1 MRSIKNIAF
10 IGLGAMGL
18 PMAKR
23 LLAAGF
29 TVKSAV
35 HRSKT
40 AAEEFAAAGGL
51 VLPGFADAVKGVD
64 LIISIVPGDVELSAL
79 YGAPEFFAAVPDGA
93 AILEMTSCA
102 PSTMKKIV
110 TDYRS
115 KTTAIIDA
123 PVSGG
128 TAGAASGGLTIF
140 AAGDAA
146 LIAELGPVL
155 NVLGKTR
162 QLPEAGD
169 GKTLKAVNQMLAAIN
184 MVAVAEA
191 FALAKKLGLDPD
203 KMGEI
208 VKESSGGSYV
218 FANKFPKLA
227 RGDFSGGFKFSLM
240 KKDLDIA
247 RNEAKGMRLPLLD
260 LAGSVYD
267 SYSGPGN
274 LDFSV
279 LGTLYDDK

>member
-1 MRSIKNIAF
+1 
-10 IGLGAMGL
+10 
-18 PMAKR
+18 MAKR
-23 LLAAGF
+23 LLEAGF

-35 HRSKT
+35 HRNK
-40 AAEEFAAAGGL
+40 AAGEEFAAAGGR
-51 VLPGFADAVKGVD
+51 VLPTFPEAVKDVD
-64 LIISIVPGDVELSAL
+64 LVISIVPGDAELLAL
-79 YGAPEFFAAVPDGA
+79 YGAPDFFAALPGGA

-110 TDYRS
+110 ADYRG

-146 LIAELGPVL
+146 LIDELGPVL
-155 NVLGKTR
+155 DVLGKTR
-162 QLPEAGD
+162 RLPEAGD
-169 GKTLKAVNQMLAAIN
+169 GKTLKAVNQMLAAVN

-227 RGDFSGGFKFSLM
+227 KGDFSGGFKFSLM

-247 RNEAKGMRLPLLD
+247 RNEAKDMKLPLLD
-260 LAGSVYD
+260 LAGRVYD
-267 SYSGPGN
+267 SYAGPDN